1 MHDLSPREQAE
12 IASIVSSH
20 EKECRRKLA
29 TNKNKTFAIQLI
41 RSLHEKIDALAFHVK
56 RKPTVHFDCK
66 AGCSHCCTLRIE
78 AVAPEI
84 FLLARH
90 LKSQPTEALS
100 ALIEKLKGH
109 SESARNV
116 RMEEFFLPCPLLVD
130 DKCSVYD
137 LRPTM
142 CRKYLS
148 MDVEECKKPSGSVP
162 EDGEM
167 VMKASA
173 TIYGFL
179 GAYEHAKF
187 SRESHE
193 LGQALLI
200 ALTDSSAEDRWF
212 RGEVVFPSIPE
223 RSAYEP

>member
-1 MHDLSPREQAE
+1 MRDLSPREQAE

-20 EKECRRKLA
+20 EKEFRRKLA
-29 TNKNKTFAIQLI
+29 TNKNKIFAIQLV
-41 RSLHEKIDALAFHVK
+41 RSLHEKIDALASHVK
-56 RKPTVHFDCK
+56 RKPNVHFDCK

-78 AVAPEI
+78 TVAPEI

-90 LKSQPTEALS
+90 LKRQPADAVS
-100 ALIEKLKGH
+100 ALIEKLDGH
-109 SESARNV
+109 SERARNV
-116 RMEEFFLPCPLLVD
+116 RMEDFFLPCPLLVN

-142 CRKYLS
+142 CRKYFS
-148 MDVEECKKPSGSVP
+148 MDVEECKKPSGSIP

-173 TIYGFL
+173 MTYGFL
-179 GAYEHAKF
+179 EAYERAKF

-223 RSAYEP
+223 HSACET